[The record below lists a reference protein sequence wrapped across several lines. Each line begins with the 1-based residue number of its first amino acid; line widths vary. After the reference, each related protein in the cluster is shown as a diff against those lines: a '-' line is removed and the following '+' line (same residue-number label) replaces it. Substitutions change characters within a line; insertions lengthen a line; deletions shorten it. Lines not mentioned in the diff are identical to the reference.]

1 MTKARHRGAAFAGFV
16 LVGGA
21 GRRMGGDKALLP
33 FEGVPLA
40 HRLAERVLRAAG
52 SATLVG
58 NRRLYATLG
67 WPIIEDLFPG
77 RGPLAGIHSV
87 LKQSAAGWNLV
98 VACDLPF
105 LSIGFLRFMLR
116 AATEASA
123 EGAQLVVPVSS
134 RGYELAAVVRG
145 DCLPAAEAAIAG
157 GDYRLSSFY
166 ARVRRREIAPAK
178 WRRFDPRGLLFQ
190 NVNTPEELAQ
200 ALENV
205 ENHEL

>member
-21 GRRMGGDKALLP
+21 GRRMGRDKALLS

-40 HRLAERVLRAAG
+40 HRLAERVRSAAG

-58 NRRLYATLG
+58 SRRLYATLG
-67 WPIIEDLFPG
+67 WPIIEDRFPG
-77 RGPLAGIHSV
+77 RGPLAGIHSL
-87 LKQSAAGWNLV
+87 LKQSAAEWNLV

-105 LSIGFLRFMLR
+105 LSAPFLRFLLR
-116 AATEASA
+116 AATETSA

-134 RGYELAAVVRG
+134 RGYELAAVLRR
-145 DCLPAAEAAIAG
+145 DCLPAAEAALAG
-157 GDYRLSSFY
+157 GDYRLSGFY
-166 ARVRRREIAPAK
+166 ARLRRREIAAAE

-190 NVNTPEELAQ
+190 NVNTPEDVKKMMNYEL
-200 ALENV
+200 
-205 ENHEL
+205 